1 MKQLSFL
8 LIIICAFTACKQ
20 STKETENR
28 INSQIENN
36 DNIKVYY
43 FHGKQRCET
52 CVAVGKIAER
62 TVKEEFG
69 DNKTVE
75 FAEINISDNANESLA
90 EKYEVTWNALSIAKI
105 GLFAQKNKVEVLYF
119 KAQLSCCK
127 AASCNKI
134 ENEIKD
140 IIKKNFEGKAV
151 GFKQVLL
158 SDQANKALI
167 EKYNAKS
174 QTVIL

>member
-1 MKQLSFL
+1 M
-8 LIIICAFTACKQ
+8 
-20 STKETENR
+20 
-28 INSQIENN
+28 
-36 DNIKVYY
+36 
-43 FHGKQRCET
+43 
-52 CVAVGKIAER
+52 
-62 TVKEEFG
+62 
-69 DNKTVE
+69 
-75 FAEINISDNANESLA
+75 
-90 EKYEVTWNALSIAKI
+90 SIATI

-174 QTVIL
+174 QTVILVSKKKKKETFADLSDIVQKYSNSKDKATFEKEIINRINEKLK

>member
-90 EKYEVTWNALSIAKI
+90 EKYEVTWNALIIAKGENFVDI
-105 GLFAQKNKVEVLYF
+105 TDDAFATALDNPKSLR
-119 KAQLSCCK
+119 
-127 AASCNKI
+127 NKI
-134 ENEIKD
+134 KKEIENR
-140 IIKKNFEGKAV
+140 
-151 GFKQVLL
+151 L
-158 SDQANKALI
+158 SN
-167 EKYNAKS
+167 
-174 QTVIL
+174 

>member
-90 EKYEVTWNALSIAKI
+90 EKYEVTWNALIIAKGENFVDI
-105 GLFAQKNKVEVLYF
+105 TDNAFATALDNPKSLR
-119 KAQLSCCK
+119 
-127 AASCNKI
+127 NKI
-134 ENEIKD
+134 KKEIENR
-140 IIKKNFEGKAV
+140 
-151 GFKQVLL
+151 L
-158 SDQANKALI
+158 SN
-167 EKYNAKS
+167 
-174 QTVIL
+174 